1 MDTPPRAKT
10 VLPGHNRDRAWW
22 ALTLLLVLALAV
34 AFVWNLG
41 AERRAI
47 EGLDPAQRRAV
58 YEQAFGEFQRL
69 CGAGPRDDA
78 LEKRC
83 TEQVAFILQF
93 PECDALCQEIARLH
107 APRPTK

>member
-1 MDTPPRAKT
+1 M
-10 VLPGHNRDRAWW
+10 VEPGRSRDRAWW

-47 EGLDPAQRRAV
+47 QGLDPVQRRAV
-58 YEQAFGEFQRL
+58 YEQAFGELQRL

-93 PECDALCQEIARLH
+93 PECDARCQEIARSH
-107 APRPTK
+107 TPRPTK

>member
-1 MDTPPRAKT
+1 MGNSMQPLTRQPGRYRHRA
-10 VLPGHNRDRAWW
+10 GW
-22 ALTLLLVLALAV
+22 ALALLIALGLAV
-34 AFVWNLG
+34 AFIWSSG

-47 EGLDPAQRRAV
+47 EGMDPVERRAV

-83 TEQVAFILQF
+83 LEQGAFVLQF
-93 PECDALCQEIARLH
+93 PECDARCQGIARSH